1 MNEITKALVKADEVF
16 LISLANKG
24 VYKRACK
31 DTDGMMLISR
41 DEGENVIVEISGETV
56 KVSAPLEKCSCTCV
70 SRTVCRHIIGAI
82 LLLRQN
88 LSEED
93 IADTY
98 FSDTEEAESEKIQ
111 EVTEQEEEK
120 IKVLSKN
127 EVKKI
132 NGCAGH
138 CIEILGDILKRGLV
152 RIPETSP
159 ENIEI
164 SAVQCHALKMADA
177 ERAMRNLGT
186 RLRDCLENRASF
198 SVNNFTEKLC
208 YTFNLMEKL
217 CHDDFNPDIL
227 GTFRREYKNYSGYLT
242 LIPIGQRSIAGGEYE
257 GEIYY
262 FLNPE
267 VQENPFLSLSDI
279 RPVFY
284 DTNTKRHT
292 SKIFPWGMTA
302 SLDTMMKRKF
312 VLSNAKISEGNLST
326 SKETIVAMNTDF
338 NLNCDEVRDRIY
350 CDFRQIIVELYEKN
364 PQNELERMMFIHPQ
378 KCISA
383 DFDKHTQQYNL
394 VIEDGS
400 GFQAFVRVKYR
411 EETKKLVELVEKIG
425 SKMLDEMDKD
435 YTILASVF
443 LEKNELVLYPIEIY
457 DFIEVPEYEEYWLP
471 DEYEVFAKSADYS
484 DIIMELLDEV
494 QSSIEMTVQCGLQ
507 SGIES
512 TKKLENK
519 CFNYGLKGLS
529 ILVGEFSKSA
539 ENYRHNPDADIKE
552 ILHKMSE
559 LEQYISTAKKK
570 LEIILTLNRRTEK

>member
-1 MNEITKALVKADEVF
+1 MNEITKVLAKADETF

-31 DTDGMMLISR
+31 DTDGMMLISH

-82 LLLRQN
+82 ILLRQN
-88 LSEED
+88 LTEED
-93 IADTY
+93 MADTY
-98 FSDTEEAESEKIQ
+98 FSDTEEETEKIQ
-111 EVTEQEEEK
+111 EVAEQKEEE
-120 IKVLSKN
+120 IKVISKK

-132 NGCAGH
+132 NSCSSH

-159 ENIEI
+159 ENLEI

-177 ERAMRNLGT
+177 ERAMRNLGI

-198 SVNNFTEKLC
+198 SINNFTEKLC
-208 YTFNLMEKL
+208 YTFSLMEKL
-217 CHDDFNPDIL
+217 CYDDFNPDIL
-227 GTFRREYKNYSGYLT
+227 GTFRRNYENYSGHLT

-267 VQENPFLSLSDI
+267 ENRNPFLSLSDI

-284 DTNTKRHT
+284 DTNTKKRT
-292 SKIFPWGMTA
+292 SKVFPWGMA
-302 SLDTMMKRKF
+302 VSLDTMMKRKLI
-312 VLSNAKISEGNLST
+312 LSNAKISEGSLST
-326 SKETIVAMNTDF
+326 SKETIVIMNMDL
-338 NLNCDEVRDRIY
+338 NLNCDEIRNRIY

-400 GFQAFVRVKYR
+400 GFRAFIRVKYR
-411 EETKKLVELVEKIG
+411 EETKKLVELVERIG
-425 SKMLDEMDKD
+425 NKMLEETYKD
-435 YTILASVF
+435 YTIFASVF
-443 LEKNELVLYPIEIY
+443 LEKNELVFYPIEIY

-471 DEYEVFAKSADYS
+471 DEYEAFAKSANYS
-484 DIIMELLDEV
+484 DVIMELLDEV

-507 SGIES
+507 SGSAS
-512 TKKLENK
+512 TKKLENN

-529 ILVGEFSKSA
+529 IILRKFSKLA
-539 ENYRHNPDADIKE
+539 ESYRHNPDLDIKE
-552 ILHKMSE
+552 ILYKMLE
-559 LEQYISTAKKK
+559 LEKYISTAKKK
-570 LEIILTLNRRTEK
+570 LEIILTLNRGNKE